1 MISVRGN
8 QLALVKKFSIIQF
21 SDEVFDPDDTDGLL
35 KLTSSSPEPRK
46 NKPK

>member
-8 QLALVKKFSIIQF
+8 QLALVKKSSIFQF